1 MNRNG
6 LFGGVPIGSYFNEPQ
21 VQYFDMGGHA
31 HPHGGVINRRAARK
45 ALGNANLAAGKYDN
59 IPSFV
64 PSKHKDRPKVDKDA
78 LASILSGGASSVSPV
93 ATPIYNPVMDDP
105 YIVGDGEGDGLGTDA
120 FGNTTYIGQQAP
132 RPIIG
137 QSYPTIISQ
146 GIGDVGEAIYADP
159 IGVGKG
165 IASAAYQGGKD
176 FLADPTGTIYNYGKS
191 VIDSAKN
198 IGTKSLSDYLPAG
211 VDEFT
216 ATPEQMTEARQAK
229 LSDYLNASALVP
241 AAGVAAATA
250 RTGGKLALSAADN
263 SRLAKSLRGGL
274 GEEFYGPGGPDIP
287 PNMGN
292 FNSFSS
298 NPNNPITAKK
308 MQEYNN
314 LKSLGLSDNE
324 IQRRTGIKR
333 YAASNRDG
341 SYELFGM
348 TKPSTE
354 IDPTE
359 IRANFKKMQGMLG
372 YYDNRD
378 GEIYINEK
386 IKDNRPLLLGNVK
399 RHESEHSKQRNEG
412 IGGLYGTGSPSSIFK
427 RQEQILIDLNNNIR
441 NTKAELKTE
450 VKALRRGGVN
460 SPLLKFSGMTPE
472 KATEI
477 HTKNLSKLE
486 KQLRNLQNEKNSV
499 SDVDASGAYFN
510 QPTEI
515 GARQASTK
523 EFKTYDPSITAIELL
538 DPSINIGTP
547 AGTRLKQ
554 SISRAF
560 LPTSKQLSKFREI
573 GPRVPFGDGEKLLSG
588 LAEALETVIGP
599 LNWPK
604 TPSTRLNKAVPYLAV
619 PYLNESGFGGG
630 KTAYGSDFNAS
641 VERET
646 PEDIEDIINSL
657 KRESPLV
664 EYKNQKAQMIEGGS
678 SGSNLDFALNNLARR
693 LGIERPE

>member
-31 HPHGGVINRRAARK
+31 HPHGGIIDRRAARK

-64 PSKHKDRPKVDKDA
+64 PSKHKDNDDKPKVDKDA

-105 YIVGDGEGDGLGTDA
+105 YIVGDGEDFTP
-120 FGNTTYIGQQAP
+120 NYIKDQ

-159 IGVGKG
+159 INFGKD

-176 FLADPTGTIYNYGKS
+176 FLADPTGTIYNYGKG

-241 AAGVAAATA
+241 AAGVATAAA
-250 RTGGKLALSAADN
+250 KTGGKLTVSAADN

-274 GEEFYGPGGPDIP
+274 GEEFYGLGGPDIP

-298 NPNNPITAKK
+298 NPNNPITAEK

-341 SYELFGM
+341 SYEVFGM

-486 KQLRNLQNEKNSV
+486 KKLRNLQNEKNSV

-523 EFKTYDPSITAIELL
+523 EFETYDPSITAIELL

-547 AGTRLKQ
+547 AGARLKQ

-599 LNWPK
+599 LNRPK
-604 TPSTRLNKAVPYLAV
+604 TPSTRLNKAV

-646 PEDIEDIINSL
+646 PKDIEDIINSL

-693 LGIERPE
+693 LGIERPD